1 MTREEMLAFYAA
13 PGIFT
18 GVDGFENEVA
28 AVSSDVVS
36 IVEFVQ
42 GLLIHEALGA
52 VYGITLPPERTAE
65 KQIHAADLMLTQAK
79 RLDAGALG
87 QARPPA
93 KRVIGVCRHFAT
105 LFVALM
111 RSKGIPCRA
120 RCGFANYFIPGKH
133 VDHWVAE
140 YWNADQGR
148 WILVDVQVDEPQ
160 RQLYRVDF
168 DTLDVPRDRFLVGG
182 DAWRACR
189 NGADPMNFGIAGTPI
204 WGLVEV
210 YGDVFQDLA
219 ALQKIELLP
228 WGWYGLAKDKSGME
242 ETALID
248 SLADISSTADASSLD
263 KLRAAIARDSRLEVP
278 AEMIAAIVA
287 GDGQVSN

>member
-18 GVDGFENEVA
+18 GVDGFENDVA

-52 VYGITLPPERTAE
+52 VYGTTQPPARTAE
-65 KQIHAADLMLTQAK
+65 KQIHAAELMFTQAK
-79 RLDAGALG
+79 RLDAGALA

-140 YWNADQGR
+140 YWRADQGR

-228 WGWYGLAKDKSGME
+228 WGWYGLAKDKNGME

-248 SLADISSTADASSLD
+248 SLADISSTADASSLE

-287 GDGQVSN
+287 GDGQISN